1 MLERE
6 LEVHYSIVEA
16 IATKIAGEIVLSEQP
31 WRMLRRWREAF
42 RASQVQVARKMGV
55 SPSVVSD
62 YEKGRRTPGV
72 QFVRRYVEALLE
84 IDSER
89 GWPTVKE
96 LARSYG
102 LKHLSAV
109 LDVREF
115 EEGIDFDELVKAV
128 RGIPLTSIAPLE
140 KVYGYTVV
148 DSISAILS
156 LSGNEFIYIM
166 GATNRRALVFTRV
179 TTGRSPMIA
188 VRVAPIKPAVVVVH
202 GPKRVDFLA
211 IMLAEAEHI
220 PLILSTAKTV
230 KELLKGLRE
239 LAQV

>member
-1 MLERE
+1 LDRE
-6 LEVHYSIVEA
+6 LEVHRSIVEA
-16 IATKIAGEIVLSEQP
+16 IAVRIAGEIVLSEHP
-31 WRMLRRWREAF
+31 WKTLRRWRETF
-42 RASQVQVARKMGV
+42 QASQVQVARKMGV

-89 GWPTVKE
+89 GWPTVKK
-96 LARSYG
+96 LAKSYG
-102 LKHLSAV
+102 LKHLRAV
-109 LDVREF
+109 LDMGEL
-115 EEGIDFDELVKAV
+115 EEGVDFDELVKAV
-128 RGIPLTSIAPLE
+128 KGIPLTSVAPPE

-156 LSGNEFIYIM
+156 LSGNEFLYIM
-166 GATNRRALVFTRV
+166 GATSRRALVFTHV

-230 KELLKGLRE
+230 EELLEGLRK
-239 LAQV
+239 LARV

>member
-1 MLERE
+1 MERE
-6 LEVHYSIVEA
+6 LEVHRSIVEA

-31 WRMLRRWREAF
+31 WKMLRKWREVF
-42 RASQVQVARKMGV
+42 QASQIQVARKMGV

-89 GWPTVKE
+89 GWPTVRK
-96 LARSYG
+96 LAKLYR

-109 LDVREF
+109 LDAREL
-115 EEGIDFDELVKAV
+115 EEGIGFDELVEAV
-128 RGIPLTSIAPLE
+128 QGIPLTSIVLSE
-140 KVYGYTVV
+140 KIYGYTVV

-166 GATNRRALVFTRV
+166 GATSQRALVFTRV

-230 KELLKGLRE
+230 EELLEGLRR
-239 LAQV
+239 LIRV